1 MSSERIFFITHVAN
15 PHAPTNALHS
25 FISFNVVC
33 IWQYCHF
40 FRVSPLSD
48 ALLIMWNYTWILC
61 LSCFCLQEDM
71 YVMRKVWVRSCQQ
84 ELWFCVLC
92 RIANEEDI
100 DSRINWVRCIHLLN
114 VCTGCP
120 QTALYGHLIEIIVD
134 DFLLFVQDPKV
145 LTLNTHP
152 CLTITFLPCSSTITL
167 WVFRSQ
173 WG

>member
-1 MSSERIFFITHVAN
+1 MWLTHMPLPMHCIHSYHFMWYVSDSTVISSGWH
-15 PHAPTNALHS
+15 L
-25 FISFNVVC
+25 
-33 IWQYCHF
+33 
-40 FRVSPLSD
+40 LSD
-48 ALLIMWNYTWILC
+48 SLFVMWHYTSVVC

-92 RIANEEDI
+92 RIVNEEDI

-114 VCTGCP
+114 VCTGCS
-120 QTALYGHLIEIIVD
+120 QTALYGHLLIEIIVH
-134 DFLLFVQDPKV
+134 DFLMFVQDPKV

-152 CLTITFLPCSSTITL
+152 CLTIIFLPCSSTITL
-167 WVFRSQ
+167 WVFRSE